1 MRVVTKFGGTSL
13 QDGRRIEKAAD
24 SIESLLEDGHQPIA
38 VVSAMGDTTDQLL
51 NEITF
56 QTREQDEDEI
66 VSMGERISARMLK
79 ANLEGRGI
87 KTKVYEPG
95 NENWPIIT
103 KEGDVL
109 EEKTER
115 NVQSMKNGLEDK
127 VPVVT
132 GFLAEDLEGDTTTLG
147 RGGSD
152 TTAVMLGNYLD
163 ADKTI
168 IVTDVEG
175 VLTGNPSITES
186 THNVGEIS
194 VDELRDLSF
203 KGAEVVSPE
212 SLAYKQEE
220 MDVSVVHYQ
229 EEDLLESGTSIKGE
243 FNQIIKME
251 EKRLSCVTVAGREIN
266 KTPGIIGKLSSDLK
280 KEEINIQA
288 ISTGVDCVSFFIHQE
303 DTEAAGEPLHNNVVE
318 DENLSSVTVDEDIAA
333 IRVIVGELPDR
344 PGLIQDII
352 DPLAEQNINIH
363 EIVSSASTITVFT
376 TFEVRQ
382 QALNGLQNNLGDQ
395 NGED

>member
-13 QDGRRIEKAAD
+13 QDGRRVERAAD
-24 SIESLLEDGHQPIA
+24 SVQRLLENGHQPIA

-51 NEITF
+51 DELTF
-56 QTREQDEDEI
+56 QIREQDKDEI
-66 VSMGERISARMLK
+66 VSMGERTSARMLK
-79 ANLEGRGI
+79 ASLEGRGI
-87 KTKVYEPG
+87 ETEVYEPG
-95 NENWPIIT
+95 NNNWAIIT
-103 KEGDVL
+103 EDGDVL
-109 EEKTER
+109 EEKTESK
-115 NVQSMKNGLEDK
+115 VEKMKNSLDGN
-127 VPVVT
+127 VPIVT
-132 GFLAEDLEGDTTTLG
+132 GFLAEDLEGNTTTLG

-152 TTAVMLGNYLD
+152 TTAILLGNYLD

-229 EEDLLESGTSIKGE
+229 EEDLLKSGTSIEGE

-251 EKRLSCVTVAGREIN
+251 EKRLSCLTVAGREIN
-266 KTPGIIGKLSSDLK
+266 KTPGVIGKLSSDLK
-280 KEEINIQA
+280 TEKINIQA
-288 ISTGVDCVSFFIHQE
+288 ISTGVDCISFFIHEE
-303 DTEAAGEPLHNNVVE
+303 DAEKAGKLLHNNVVD
-318 DENLSSVTVDEDIAA
+318 DEKLSSVTVDEDIAA
-333 IRVIVGELPDR
+333 IRVIVGEVHDR

-363 EIVSSASTITVFT
+363 EIVSSASTITIFT
-376 TFEVRQ
+376 SFNLRQ
-382 QALNGLQNNLGDQ
+382 QALNALQNSLSDRSGKD
-395 NGED
+395 